1 MAKNKDNLQEIQLL
15 ENAIQ
20 NIFMQKQAF
29 QMELNETQSASKELE
44 NSGDDVFKIIG
55 QLMVKTN
62 KLKIKEELLS
72 KEKFLNIKLK
82 NFEKQE
88 QSLME
93 KLNILRGELLGK

>member
-44 NSGDDVFKIIG
+44 KSGDDVFKIIG

-62 KLKIKEELLS
+62 KLKIKEELSS
-72 KEKFLNIKLK
+72 KEKFLDIKLK

-93 KLNILRGELLGK
+93 KLNILRGEFLSK